1 MAAKKKE
8 AEAPQGAP
16 DWMVTYGDMVTLL
29 LTFFVL
35 LLAMSEVKEE
45 DNFIEFMQAVKEA
58 FGYVGGVKS
67 TPLED
72 VEMPRNI
79 DFTEMLMIPVDAHN
93 FSRSNQKGV
102 RGKEDQVTSIRRG
115 EQFDVGGKI
124 FFAPV
129 SHEISAEGIEQ
140 VREFAERMRG
150 YTTQI
155 QIRGHC
161 SRQPVG
167 GTEYRDHFGLAFAR
181 AAAVKDAFIAEGIE
195 PIRIL
200 LVAAGTNEPFT
211 KAVYTDEERRINDVV
226 EILQVDVRV
235 EEFDS
240 PEAEAP
246 QIDLVK
252 PAAASDPAALE

>member
-1 MAAKKKE
+1 MALKKKDPP
-8 AEAPQGAP
+8 APMGAP

-45 DNFIEFMQAVKEA
+45 ENFLEFMQAVKEA

-67 TPLED
+67 MPLED

-93 FSRSNQKGV
+93 FSRSKQKGV

-124 FFAPV
+124 FFEPL
-129 SHEISAEGIEQ
+129 SHALTDDAVIQ
-140 VREFAERMRG
+140 VKDFAEKMRG

-155 QIRGHC
+155 QVRGHC
-161 SRQPVG
+161 SKQPVA
-167 GTEYRDHFGLAFAR
+167 GTPYDDHFDLAFAR
-181 AAAVKDAFIAEGIE
+181 AAAIKDALIREGIE
-195 PIRIL
+195 AQRVL
-200 LVAAGTNEPFT
+200 LVSAGINEPFT
-211 KAVYTDEERRINDVV
+211 RAVYTDAERRLNDVV
-226 EILQVDVRV
+226 EVLQVDVRV
-235 EEFDS
+235 DEFEA
-240 PEAEAP
+240 PEALGTVP
-246 QIDLVK
+246 PDNL
-252 PAAASDPAALE
+252 SSLTGD